1 MPQKTDAR
9 CNSLLDVLFNPRD
22 KEEIKNSILY
32 HLMSLQGRDPE
43 RAGHS
48 DMYKALAY
56 MMRDSLV
63 EKWIK
68 TQREYYAGKKKRV
81 SGTRRGKC
89 HAT

>member
-1 MPQKTDAR
+1 MPQKIDAR

-32 HLMSLQGRDPE
+32 HLMSLQGRDPK
-43 RAGHS
+43 RAGRG

-63 EKWIK
+63 EKCWAECTLQIF
-68 TQREYYAGKKKRV
+68 
-81 SGTRRGKC
+81 
-89 HAT
+89 